1 MQTAKSQQWSSGKKG
16 SKVFRCNRRRRKRT
30 ANPAQQHPLLQLQT
44 RIGNQALGRLVQA
57 QLKIGQPGDRYE
69 QEADRVAAQVVTMD
83 TPAPAGTAMA
93 VQRQAAD
100 EPEMQMQPE
109 TEDKDQE
116 MQRQPM
122 DEEQEMRRQPM
133 DEEKQMAQRQPETEE
148 KEPEMQRQPLEKE
161 PEIQMQPEA
170 EQDTKIRRQ
179 PEEELQTAPQGKPQ
193 AGAAPAV
200 SPGVQA
206 NIHRLQNSGG
216 RPLSPAARAFFEPRF
231 GVDFSQVRVHTGSQA
246 VNAARSVNARAFT
259 VGRDVVFGAGEYTP
273 GTTPGKKLLAHE
285 LTHVLQQHKTSGS
298 VDIVSKLPTRK
309 TIQRSTNK
317 KNTFDTFHNIYGT
330 LISKSYFFKQF
341 TINNN
346 DARVWENDLSKYRR
360 YKQGDSIP
368 PPKSA
373 GDYVVIPRGD
383 GYHVTDALVKRNQ
396 LFVNIENWGWT
407 RATNL
412 AGKFVGETLGIS
424 QAKWESEAP
433 NHKTISDQR
442 AFIRERITA
451 GEKTYYKPT
460 GGRIPQGAFVIVK
473 AESQDTIPKGKFI
486 KVAFTKKAA
495 GKTVEDSNKKQVWT
509 AHSNLETGWAD
520 FKGPHAAWKRGK
532 YIGQYNYV
540 QIVDKQGHIQKISPE
555 MLSRFKM
562 LQKAAAA
569 DGIDLQLSSGFR
581 EYPKQENLYEKW
593 KAGATGYLPAAE
605 PGRSPHQWGRAI
617 DFSGVYSH
625 PQIYR
630 WLQENAWKFGFI
642 RTDKR
647 VKEKHH
653 WEYVPQ
659 RVRIP
664 DEFIKNGRAYQRIY
678 YGTWRIAYID
688 ILKHP

>member
-1 MQTAKSQQWSSGKKG
+1 MQTAKSQQRSSGKKG
-16 SKVFRCNRRRRKRT
+16 SKVFRSIRRRRKRT
-30 ANPAQQHPLLQLQT
+30 DNPAQQHPLLQLQP
-44 RIGNQALGRLVQA
+44 RIGNQAVGHIIQA
-57 QLKIGQPGDRYE
+57 KLKIGQPGDRYE
-69 QEADRVAAQVVTMD
+69 QEADRVAAQVVNLD
-83 TPAPAGTAMA
+83 PPAPAGKAAA
-93 VQRQAAD
+93 VQRQTAD

-109 TEDKDQE
+109 AEDKDPEIRRQPMDKEDQMAQRQPEMEEKDPE

-122 DEEQEMRRQPM
+122 DEEQEMQRQPM
-133 DEEKQMAQRQPETEE
+133 DEEDQMAQ
-148 KEPEMQRQPLEKE
+148 
-161 PEIQMQPEA
+161 
-170 EQDTKIRRQ
+170 RQ
-179 PEEELQTAPQGKPQ
+179 PEEELQTAPKGKAQ
-193 AGAAPAV
+193 TGAEPAV

-206 NIHRLQNSGG
+206 SIHSLQSSGG
-216 RPLSPAARAFFEPRF
+216 RPLSPAARAYFEPRF
-231 GVDFSQVRVHTGSQA
+231 GVDFSRVRVHTDTR
-246 VNAARSVNARAFT
+246 AAKTSRSINARAFT
-259 VGRDVVFGAGEYTP
+259 VGRDIAFGAGEYSP
-273 GTTPGKKLLAHE
+273 GTDTGKKLLAHE

-298 VDIVSKLPTRK
+298 ADIVSKLSARK

-317 KNTFDTFHNIYGT
+317 ENIFDTFHNIYGT

-360 YKQGDSIP
+360 YKQGDNIP
-368 PPKSA
+368 PAKSA
-373 GDYVVIPRGD
+373 GDYVVIPRGG
-383 GYHVTDALVKRNQ
+383 GYHVTDAREKRNQ
-396 LFVNIENWGWT
+396 IFVNIENWGWT

-412 AGKFVGETLGIS
+412 AGKFVGEALGIS

-433 NHKTISDQR
+433 NHKTISDRR

-460 GGRIPQGAFVIVK
+460 GRRIPQGAFVIVK

-495 GKTVEDSNKKQVWT
+495 GKTVEDSNNKQVWT
-509 AHSNLETGWAD
+509 ARSNLEAGWAD
-520 FKGPHAAWKRGK
+520 IKGPHAAWKSGK

-540 QIVDKQGHIQKISPE
+540 QIVDKQGHIQKISPK

-581 EYPKQENLYEKW
+581 EYPKQEKLYEKW
-593 KAGATGYLPAAE
+593 KAGATGYLPAAK

-617 DFSGVYSH
+617 DFSGVYTN
-625 PQIYR
+625 PQKYR

-647 VKEKHH
+647 AKEKHH

-664 DEFIKNGRAYQRIY
+664 DEFIKNGKAYQRIY
-678 YGTWRIAYID
+678 YGTWTKAYID